1 MKTTTYF
8 VLLLLL
14 VASLP
19 AFALDYT
26 ITFTGNGASTTV
38 DNVVVQNLTR
48 GTSVTVPSGNV
59 LNLTDAV
66 TSVEQLNATADF
78 IRIFPNAVKGKSTVS
93 FYAKQA
99 GRTQINVFSLDGRKV
114 AEKIDNLQT
123 GVNSFQLSMPKGSY
137 VIHVSGNGYSYTTKL
152 MNQTATISKPEI
164 VYFSTEKPTT
174 FAPQKS
180 RSSTLGTTTMAYST
194 GDHLLYKA
202 VSGIYST
209 IITDKP
215 TGSKTTNFGF
225 IDCTD
230 GDGNHYAVVTI
241 GTQTW
246 MAENLR
252 TTRYRTGEIISTT
265 TPATKD
271 IMSENM
277 PKYQWAYDG
286 NETNVAKYGRLYT
299 WYAATDNRNI
309 APTGW
314 HVASD
319 AEWTT
324 LGNYLIANGY
334 NYDGT
339 TSGNKIAKSL
349 AASSDWPSS
358 IKTNVG
364 TISNDLTK
372 NNTSGFTALPCG
384 SRSSNGEFWN
394 IFNLGVWWSYP
405 ETSATNAWATALS
418 YDENDMNRGVGPKNR
433 AYSVR
438 CVRD

>member
-1 MKTTTYF
+1 MKIITTLIL
-8 VLLLLL
+8 VLFLSYNL
-14 VASLP
+14 ASAQDTLYIYR
-19 AFALDYT
+19 A
-26 ITFTGNGASTTV
+26 G
-38 DNVVVQNLTR
+38 VVVTKR
-48 GTSVTVPSGNV
+48 AVSDIDSVTFSKSYTLPIQGIVTDIDGNV
-59 LNLTDAV
+59 YHT
-66 TSVEQLNATADF
+66 
-78 IRIFPNAVKGKSTVS
+78 I
-93 FYAKQA
+93 
-99 GRTQINVFSLDGRKV
+99 
-114 AEKIDNLQT
+114 KI
-123 GVNSFQLSMPKGSY
+123 GS
-137 VIHVSGNGYSYTTKL
+137 
-152 MNQTATISKPEI
+152 
-164 VYFSTEKPTT
+164 
-174 FAPQKS
+174 
-180 RSSTLGTTTMAYST
+180 
-194 GDHLLYKA
+194 
-202 VSGIYST
+202 
-209 IITDKP
+209 
-215 TGSKTTNFGF
+215 
-225 IDCTD
+225 
-230 GDGNHYAVVTI
+230 
-241 GTQTW
+241 QTW
-246 MAENLR
+246 MVEDLKTKRYSNGELINSTIPITKELTWENN
-252 TTRYRTGEIISTT
+252 
-265 TPATKD
+265 P
-271 IMSENM
+271 N
-277 PKYQWAYDG
+277 YQWAYDG
-286 NETNVAKYGRLYT
+286 IESNVSLYGRLYT